1 MPVKSNLDMS
11 ALRKYAESKKEAFTE
26 AALEAYK
33 IACIKMVQRAKQTN
47 TYKDQTHKLRSSIGC
62 VIYYNGKEVYNY
74 FESTGGEKGGEGV
87 QEGLAYARIIA
98 GQQGNKTIV
107 SVMVAGAKYAL
118 YVEAKGYDVLTGSS
132 RKFNDDLKI
141 EFDNVINAFKKHIQ
155 EKFNI

>member
-1 MPVKSNLDMS
+1 MGIQSNLDMS

-62 VIYYNGKEVYNY
+62 VIYYDGKEVYNY

-87 QEGLAYARIIA
+87 QQGLAYAGTIA
-98 GQQGNKTIV
+98 GQQGDKIIV
-107 SVMVAGAKYAL
+107 SVIVAGAEYAL
-118 YVEAKGYDVLTGSS
+118 YVEAKGYDVLTGST
-132 RKFNDDLKI
+132 RQFADDLKI
-141 EFDNVINAFKKHIQ
+141 EFDNVINAFKEHIQ